1 MKPDAGNSEAEERT
15 LAMLDATPL
24 ACSLWD
30 ENGAMIDCNQE
41 ALNLLGL
48 KTKSDYLE
56 HFYDLNPEYQSDGEK
71 TSEKAARFIKA
82 ASETG
87 YQRFEWMYHTA
98 AGEDLPVETTLRRI
112 PWKDGH
118 LIAAYSRDLRSLIA
132 KEKEVLDAEKALQ
145 LKKNHLD
152 LVAGISKFAYWEFDI
167 VHDNLTFSYHF
178 KNEFGYAPEEISK
191 VGYYN
196 RTVDYPPSKWIDLIH
211 PDDLDIFF
219 QGMDDYIS
227 GKIFEFRSELRV
239 RHKNGEYLWALI
251 SGKVIE
257 RKDGKPSYMMGGLFN
272 INDLKRTENANSAK
286 SMFLASMSHEIRTPM
301 NSIIGMSDLMR
312 TDNLDE
318 QQKSFFDDIKKM
330 SRTLLQIIND
340 ILDFSKIESGK
351 MELSPIHFSLP
362 DLFDNVSSL
371 NRFMAEKKGLEF
383 RCALDDSVRRFVYG
397 DDVRIRQILTN
408 ILSNAIKYTQEGFVD
423 FQVKHISED
432 GNDYTAF
439 IVKDT
444 GVGIK
449 KENFPKLFN
458 WYEQVESSKN
468 RIISG
473 TGLGLPI
480 TKRFIDMMGGRIEL
494 QSEYGAGSVFTVLL
508 PLKEG
513 DPGKIEKNT
522 VTGNIIAGE
531 GVKVLV
537 VDDNALNLKVALAY
551 LEGHNIHADA
561 AKSGMEA
568 LRKIGEKQYH
578 LVFMDHM
585 MPDMDG
591 LETTSRIRAM
601 ENDWCL
607 LVPIIALS
615 ANAVTGARELFLD
628 SGMDDCLY
636 KPIDTE
642 ELNRL
647 LGKWLP
653 KEMVNQKTTSAGK
666 NAAAGGYFTENSQTE
681 SPGGPLIDR
690 AAGIANAANDETL
703 YQSLL
708 TDFKFGHGADIE
720 KITAALEAADY
731 QTAQRLVHTLKS
743 TANLIGAKILGGAAL
758 AVEDA
763 LRENESAPAENLWET
778 LKREF
783 NEIMAE
789 LGPMVPESAA
799 RLYETGDLDKTRA
812 LAFIKKL
819 TPLLQSG
826 SSASLSLKDDIR
838 EILGP
843 IGDECG
849 KLIARIE
856 NLDFREA
863 EETLDKIREKIS
875 KNPA

>member
-1 MKPDAGNSEAEERT
+1 
-15 LAMLDATPL
+15 
-24 ACSLWD
+24 
-30 ENGAMIDCNQE
+30 
-41 ALNLLGL
+41 
-48 KTKSDYLE
+48 
-56 HFYDLNPEYQSDGEK
+56 
-71 TSEKAARFIKA
+71 
-82 ASETG
+82 
-87 YQRFEWMYHTA
+87 
-98 AGEDLPVETTLRRI
+98 
-112 PWKDGH
+112 
-118 LIAAYSRDLRSLIA
+118 
-132 KEKEVLDAEKALQ
+132 
-145 LKKNHLD
+145 
-152 LVAGISKFAYWEFDI
+152 
-167 VHDNLTFSYHF
+167 
-178 KNEFGYAPEEISK
+178 
-191 VGYYN
+191 
-196 RTVDYPPSKWIDLIH
+196 
-211 PDDLDIFF
+211 
-219 QGMDDYIS
+219 
-227 GKIFEFRSELRV
+227 
-239 RHKNGEYLWALI
+239 
-251 SGKVIE
+251 
-257 RKDGKPSYMMGGLFN
+257 
-272 INDLKRTENANSAK
+272 
-286 SMFLASMSHEIRTPM
+286 
-301 NSIIGMSDLMR
+301 MR

-318 QQKSFFDDIKKM
+318 QQKSFFDDMKKM

-383 RCALDDSVRRFVYG
+383 RCGLDDSVTRFVYG

-423 FQVKHISED
+423 FQVKQVSEN
-432 GNDYTAF
+432 GKDYTAF

-444 GVGIK
+444 GIGIK

-458 WYEQVESSKN
+458 WYEQVASSKN
-468 RIISG
+468 RVISG

-494 QSEYGAGSVFTVLL
+494 QSEYGTGSVFTVLL

-522 VTGNIIAGE
+522 VTGSVIAAE
-531 GVKVLV
+531 CVNVLV

-578 LVFMDHM
+578 LIFMDHM

-615 ANAVTGARELFLD
+615 ANAVTGARELFLG

-636 KPIDTE
+636 KPIDAG

-653 KEMVNQKTTSAGK
+653 KDMTSQKKAPVGES
-666 NAAAGGYFTENSQTE
+666 AAAGGYFTENSRTE
-681 SPGGPLIDR
+681 NTGSLLIDR
-690 AAGIANAANDETL
+690 AEGITNAANDEAL

-708 TDFKFGHGADIE
+708 TDFKFGHGNDIE

-731 QTAQRLVHTLKS
+731 QTARRLVHTLKS

-763 LRENESAPAENLWET
+763 LKENEGAPAGNLWET
-778 LKREF
+778 LKSEF
-783 NEIMAE
+783 NEILAE
-789 LGPMVPESAA
+789 LGSLVPESVN
-799 RLYETGDLDKTRA
+799 RFYESGELDKTRA

-819 TPLLQSG
+819 EPLLQSG
-826 SSASLSLKDDIR
+826 SSASLSLRDDIR

-843 IGDECG
+843 VGEECG

-856 NLDFREA
+856 NLDFA
-863 EETLDKIREKIS
+863 DAAETLDKIREMIS
-875 KNPA
+875 KNPAGD